1 VLRHARETE
10 NGNLPD
16 LTNKLVDAIAKIL
29 SEVGSPLEHYR
40 VQRAS
45 RILLNAQSVER
56 VLPIITNEILSLPKV
71 KTLLDR
77 ERETAKKA
85 AEEEIKSA
93 LREKISELQSMEEQ
107 AAALRNE
114 LGNLQNRIREAEKEY
129 EIRTG
134 SLESG
139 FKAKLRELMDN
150 PGELA
155 AELAVLRSA
164 LHVPPTKASDYL

>member
-1 VLRHARETE
+1 PSERVLLRLDDQEFLGPVRLIPNHSGLLTVEVTRNGQPVPPFSLHSIAPERLIQLDCDGNRRTFVSAGINLGAPQSQVDWSPEELILKRVLRHARETE

-71 KTLLDR
+71 KT
-77 ERETAKKA
+77 
-85 AEEEIKSA
+85 
-93 LREKISELQSMEEQ
+93 
-107 AAALRNE
+107 
-114 LGNLQNRIREAEKEY
+114 
-129 EIRTG
+129 
-134 SLESG
+134 
-139 FKAKLRELMDN
+139 
-150 PGELA
+150 
-155 AELAVLRSA
+155 
-164 LHVPPTKASDYL
+164 